1 MKRKLKVGKPKQ
13 KPSNVTDTSFQMKRI
28 SLPSQT
34 KISNGS
40 HGKSSGNGHG
50 GIDLND
56 EVMKRVSL
64 LRHHS
69 DVTRKETVIYFES
82 MISRIIH
89 LPSMNNLMQS
99 SIPLMCDSSKQVRD
113 ELAKMFD
120 TVGKNDPNV
129 LKLQIRA
136 ITLYVNNAMTHIIAP
151 IQRDSGM
158 FVQVVLK
165 YCADELVRHA
175 WIKMLKGFFQVLGWT
190 IIAQGKPNGNSKTQT
205 ISMGITSS
213 SVVSM
218 NKNKKFKNENLKAML
233 QFLRAGIL
241 GDSGTGTGSAS
252 ASASAGDS
260 DCDKNA
266 AETQPVSPLQLRY
279 APYMIP
285 EFPQPYAYLKL
296 FTRQFAKGELSSN
309 GSGASAA
316 NANNEN
322 ITFEEL
328 ESFSCEDAHTRT
340 LIFNKHFYPS
350 IQRQLPALIKDG
362 GDCGRT
368 AHSLAN
374 TLKEITDMQ

>member
-1 MKRKLKVGKPKQ
+1 MAKKTVRQQDFMKRKLKVGKPKQ

-34 KISNGS
+34 KISSGS
-40 HGKSSGNGHG
+40 NGKSTGNGTG
-50 GIDLND
+50 VLDLNQ
-56 EVMKRVSL
+56 EVIKRVSL

-69 DVTRKETVIYFES
+69 DVTRKETVLYFES

-113 ELAKMFD
+113 ELANLLD
-120 TVGKNDPNV
+120 TIGKHDANV

-136 ITLYVNNAMTHIIAP
+136 ITLYLNNAMTHIIAP

-190 IIAQGKPNGNSKTQT
+190 IVTQGNNKAKGKS

-213 SVVSM
+213 SVLSM
-218 NKNKKFKNENLKAML
+218 NKNKKHKNENLKAML
-233 QFLRAGIL
+233 QFIRAGVL
-241 GDSGTGTGSAS
+241 G
-252 ASASAGDS
+252 
-260 DCDKNA
+260 A
-266 AETQPVSPLQLRY
+266 AAIGHEDRNPEQGNGANSVSPLLQQRY
-279 APYMIP
+279 VPYMIP

-296 FTRQFAKGELSSN
+296 FTRQFAKGELTSTGAETSSTD
-309 GSGASAA
+309 SG
-316 NANNEN
+316 NM
-322 ITFEEL
+322 TLEEL
-328 ESFSCEDAHTRT
+328 ETLSCEDTHTRRMV
-340 LIFNKHFYPS
+340 FNQHFYPS

-362 GDCGRT
+362 GECGRT
-368 AHSLAN
+368 AHSFSS
-374 TLKEITDMQ
+374 TLEEILQITV